1 MHLKQRLVA
10 SIGLCSVLAAA
21 HAIADQPVSQSA
33 LLKRQINGCMTRRMG
48 VDRTLSYNDAMRA
61 CKEHIQPAKEAMA
74 SIGPTESGA
83 KSH

>member
-1 MHLKQRLVA
+1 MRQFVA
-10 SIGLCSVLAAA
+10 AVSLFGVLSAAQA
-21 HAIADQPVSQSA
+21 TADQPASQSV

-48 VDRTLSYNDAMRA
+48 ADKTLSYNDAMRA
-61 CKEHIQPAKEAMA
+61 CKERIQPAKEAMA